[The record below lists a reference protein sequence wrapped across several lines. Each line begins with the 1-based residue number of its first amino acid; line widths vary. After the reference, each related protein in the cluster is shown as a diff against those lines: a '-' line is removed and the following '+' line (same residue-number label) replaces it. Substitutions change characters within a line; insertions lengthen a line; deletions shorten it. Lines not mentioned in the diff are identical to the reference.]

1 MKAFEGAWPALSTPF
16 TRDDQVNVP
25 VLRGLVDY
33 LIGKGIGGFYVCG
46 STGEG
51 VFMTAA
57 ERKTVTETVIEQTNG
72 RVPVIVHTGSM
83 VLPDAVALARHAQE
97 AGADGIASIIPA
109 QYNDVQ
115 SIVDYFGRLGQAA
128 PDTPLLSYIFGGP
141 ADAASLMRKLMAI
154 PTMVG
159 SKYTGPNMYE
169 LRQIVDL
176 GRDYKGGAA
185 PWTVFSGMDEECY
198 FASLFG
204 ASGNI
209 GSTLNYIPGVYREIH
224 KARAEGDAAKGTRL
238 QLQANEL
245 TRILFAFGFMG
256 AMKHVIEML
265 GFDYGQPRLPNRP
278 FVQEQAAA
286 LEAQLR
292 VADFERL
299 AAL

>member
-1 MKAFEGAWPALSTPF
+1 MGTFEGAWPALATPF
-16 TRDDQVNVP
+16 RRDDQVNVAS
-25 VLRGLVDY
+25 LRGLVEY
-33 LIGKGIGGFYVCG
+33 LTGKGIGGLYVCG

-51 VFMTAA
+51 VYMTAD
-57 ERKTVTETVIEQTNG
+57 ERKTVAETVIDQVNG
-72 RVPVIVHTGSM
+72 RVPVIVHVGSM
-83 VLPDAVALARHAQE
+83 VLPDAVALARHAQ
-97 AGADGIASIIPA
+97 AIGADGIASIIPP
-109 QYNDVQ
+109 QYHDAQ
-115 SIVDYFGRLGQAA
+115 SIVDYFAALSQAA

-141 ADAASLMRKLMAI
+141 MDATALMRKLMCI
-154 PTMVG
+154 PTVTG

-169 LRQIVDL
+169 LRQIIEL
-176 GRDYKGGAA
+176 GCEHRGAT

-224 KARAEGDAAKGTRL
+224 KARAAGDAARGTEL

-256 AMKHVIEML
+256 AMKHVIGML
-265 GFDYGQPRLPNRP
+265 GFDYGQPRLPGRP
-278 FVQEQAAA
+278 FPKEQAAA
-286 LEAQLR
+286 LEAQLKA
-292 VADFERL
+292 ADFGRL